1 LPVPDPPDPASVPE
15 PPDPDPDPLPVPS
28 DPPEPP
34 LPDPLELE
42 LDPLELPLLDDDVP
56 FDCATGVVGAPTTR
70 PDQAPTASAITR
82 RAIHV
87 AHVRRTPADATAVC

>member
-1 LPVPDPPDPASVPE
+1 VVLVGPDPE
-15 PPDPDPDPLPVPS
+15 LP
-28 DPPEPP
+28 PPEP
-34 LPDPLELE
+34 LP
-42 LDPLELPLLDDDVP
+42 DDDVP

-87 AHVRRTPADATAVC
+87 AHVRRTSADATAVC